1 MSETI
6 ITCAVTGN
14 ITTRENHPEL
24 PVTPREIATA
34 SLDAAAAGAS
44 IVHLHVRDPD
54 TGKPSMSLDLY
65 AEVVRLV
72 RDQNREVLINL
83 TTGPGGR
90 FIPSEDDPKVAASG
104 SSLTTPDR
112 RVEHIAALRP
122 DICSLDFNT
131 MFSGTSVVINTPAN
145 IAKMAEVIRAAGTQ
159 PEYEVFDT
167 GDIHLVK
174 DMMRQGKLP
183 FEPMFQMVLGV
194 KYGAAPTPETLM
206 YMKSLLPDGAVW
218 AAFGLGRMAFPMVAQ
233 SFLLGG
239 HVRVGLEDAVQI
251 ERGVLAPDNA
261 ALVTKA
267 ARIVRDLG
275 GTIATPADARRILK
289 LPPLGNGA
297 HA

>member
-14 ITTRENHPEL
+14 ITTRDHHPGL

-34 SLDAAAAGAS
+34 SLDAADAGAS
-44 IVHLHVRDPD
+44 IIHIHVRDPE
-54 TGKPSMSLDLY
+54 TGKPSMEVDLY
-65 AEVVRLV
+65 AEVVRLI
-72 RDQNREVLINL
+72 RDKNREVLINL

-90 FIPSEDDPKVAASG
+90 FIPSEHDPKVAAPG
-104 SSLTTPDR
+104 SSLTTPEK
-112 RVEHIAALRP
+112 RVEHIVALRP

-131 MFSGTSVVINTPAN
+131 MYSGTSVVINTPGN
-145 IAKMAEVIRAAGTQ
+145 LAKMAQAIKTAGTQ

-167 GDIHLVK
+167 GDIHLVN

-183 FEPMFQMVLGV
+183 FEPLFQLVLGV

-206 YMKSLLPDGAVW
+206 YMKSLLPENAVW
-218 AAFGLGRMAFPMVAQ
+218 AAFGLGKMAFPMVAQ

-239 HVRVGLEDAVQI
+239 HVRVGLEDTVQI

-261 ALVTKA
+261 ALVAKA

-275 GTIATPADARRILK
+275 GVIATPSDARRILK
-289 LPPLGNGA
+289 MPQLDGA
-297 HA
+297 RG